1 MRITIVLECVKDA
14 PMRIP
19 IVHQH
24 ILQGF
29 IYAHI
34 DPKVADFLHNRG
46 FVYGKRRYRMFTF
59 SRLMGKVRRGGGM
72 FVFTPPVRL
81 VVSSLYE
88 PMIESL
94 AERLARVRTVFLGD
108 NELEIRSIEVNMTPE
123 FREEVRIRM
132 LSPIVVYST
141 LLTPEGRKKT
151 YYYHPR
157 EPEFT
162 EIVEKNIKNKFRA
175 FYGTDPSSNSVLKIE
190 PLSVK
195 TKDEKVIRYKDF
207 VIKGWMGTYRLQGSP
222 ELIRVAYESGIGA
235 KNAQGFGCFELLR
248 PEPVKQKEDA

>member
-1 MRITIVLECVKDA
+1 MRIIIAFETG
-14 PMRIP
+14 RP
-19 IVHQH
+19 IRLPLFYQE

-29 IYAHI
+29 VYAHMNP
-34 DPKVADFLHNRG
+34 DVADFLHNRG

-59 SRLMGKVRRGGGM
+59 SRLMGKVRRKGQE

-94 AERLARVRTVFLGD
+94 AERLARVRTVFLGN
-108 NELEIRSIEVNMTPE
+108 NELEIRSIEVNMTPQ
-123 FREEVRIRM
+123 FGEEVRIRM

-141 LLTPEGRKKT
+141 LLTPEGKKKT

-175 FYGTDPSSNSVLKIE
+175 FYGTETSSDSVLKIE

-248 PEPVKQKEDA
+248 PELVRQKEDA